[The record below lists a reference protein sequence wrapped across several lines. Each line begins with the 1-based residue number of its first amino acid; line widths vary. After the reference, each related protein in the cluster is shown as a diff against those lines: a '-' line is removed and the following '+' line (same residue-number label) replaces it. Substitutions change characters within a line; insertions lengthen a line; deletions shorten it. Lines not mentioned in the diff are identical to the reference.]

1 MCKDRA
7 EIEKELLV
15 FRNEIIENRDSYKR
29 IHDIN
34 VRLTS
39 YYILNQLT
47 PEDMHVFEDPVIT
60 EILEQVSEK
69 WFSSMLNKGAQENSD
84 A

>member
-1 MCKDRA
+1 MCKARA

-39 YYILNQLT
+39 YYILNHLT

-60 EILEQVSEK
+60 EILEQASEK
-69 WFSSMLNKGAQENSD
+69 WFSSMLNKGV
-84 A
+84 